1 MRIVGGRHRG
11 RRIAAPDG
19 HTVRPTGDRARE
31 AVFNLLENGRAL
43 IEVQFTLRGATVL
56 DAFCG
61 SGALALEALSRGAG
75 FATLIDVDDTSLAAA
90 RANAE
95 KLGETGRC
103 AFLRADIGAP
113 TSAPRVHTLAFLDPP
128 YGQGLAGPA
137 LAELTAK
144 GWLAE
149 GAVCVVERGA
159 DESAPELPPAFVALD
174 SRRYGAAMI
183 DFIHYPGPRAA

>member
-11 RRIAAPDG
+11 RRIAAPEG
-19 HTVRPTGDRARE
+19 HAVRPTGERARE

-43 IEVQFTLRGATVL
+43 SEAGFTLAGSTVL

-61 SGALALEALSRGAG
+61 SGALGLEALSRGAA
-75 FATLIDVDDTSLAAA
+75 FATFVDVDNVALAAA

-103 AFLRADIGAP
+103 EFLRADAGAL
-113 TSAPRVHTLAFLDPP
+113 TNAPRAHALTFLDPP
-128 YGQGLAGPA
+128 YRQGLAAAA
-137 LAELTAK
+137 LAGLAAK
-144 GWLAE
+144 DWLAE

-159 DESAPELPPAFVALD
+159 GESALELPSEFVTLD
-174 SRRYGAAMI
+174 SRRYGAAVI
-183 DFIHYPGPRAA
+183 DFIHYPGLRAA